1 MKVIINFTSVNSIV
15 VRNFFNRYNIF
26 CPPLLYLLQTVA
38 FIYALQYSENINDEY
53 FTIKK
58 KLSNKLIME
67 NRKLNYLDLFIL
79 RMIYLRTSATNC
91 TWYSYNILIEISI
104 IKNDTSSLSQILFL
118 IKIQFSRFPAWP
130 VIQLEIEKKRE
141 KIRNNFRYETWMQKL

>member
-1 MKVIINFTSVNSIV
+1 MKVIINFTNVNSIV

-67 NRKLNYLDLFIL
+67 NRKLNYLDLFT
-79 RMIYLRTSATNC
+79 LRTIHLRLERAQLIVLD
-91 TWYSYNILIEISI
+91 ILII
-104 IKNDTSSLSQILFL
+104 
-118 IKIQFSRFPAWP
+118 
-130 VIQLEIEKKRE
+130 
-141 KIRNNFRYETWMQKL
+141 Y